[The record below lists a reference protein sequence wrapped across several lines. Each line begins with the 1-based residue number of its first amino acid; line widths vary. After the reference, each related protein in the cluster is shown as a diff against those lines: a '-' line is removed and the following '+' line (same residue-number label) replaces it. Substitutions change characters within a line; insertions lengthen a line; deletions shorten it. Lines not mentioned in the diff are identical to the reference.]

1 MLSFCLE
8 IAYFAT
14 LISALSAQ
22 CRKGFVDGGSV
33 RASRWR
39 TFWSMQ
45 IQGFTRGACVDAVHS
60 PVTCGRCAKNF
71 FGSETLDD

>member
-1 MLSFCLE
+1 MLSFRLE

-14 LISALSAQ
+14 LISALRAQ

-39 TFWSMQ
+39 IFWSMQ
-45 IQGFTRGACVDAVHS
+45 IQGFTRGVCVDAVYS
-60 PVTCGRCAKNF
+60 PVTCGRCAKNS
-71 FGSETLDD
+71 FGCETLDD